1 MCLKMVVVV
10 TVSENYIFENEMPP
24 FSTAIVARMNFYSE
38 LPAKHCGF
46 VSSGMGKS
54 IKVMGDDI

>member
-10 TVSENYIFENEMPP
+10 TVSENYIFENETPP

-38 LPAKHCGF
+38 GL
-46 VSSGMGKS
+46 
-54 IKVMGDDI
+54 